1 MRPLAVVAG
10 VACAVVAGCGGPGRA
25 PTPVGEQRLAD
36 ENPLRLPLERR
47 LADAL
52 RSERAAQQTTS
63 GPDEVPASVPLA
75 APSQPGCVTRPVRN
89 YGSRNGARPA
99 LLVLHY
105 TVSPERP
112 GWGDVDAIVRWFS
125 DPRSQASSHYVIDRE
140 GHCALLVPET
150 AKAWTQAAYNPWA
163 VSVEAIGTGREP
175 DYLDGAGLRRL
186 AQVFAEAARRW
197 GIPIQQGRVAGCR
210 VVRAGIVDHRQLG
223 ACGGGHRDIH
233 PYPVGP
239 VIEAIRRAAAAQA
252 AASGPVK
259 LTAVERRD
267 ARLRCYHRRRHLRL
281 PKGSAAWRR
290 ELRFARYRIRRLK
303 QHQAAIQRAA
313 DRSGW
318 ELRDRRRRLELL
330 GRYIVGSACR

>member
-1 MRPLAVVAG
+1 MRPLAVVA
-10 VACAVVAGCGGPGRA
+10 VCMMLLAGCGDSGPRFARA
-25 PTPVGEQRLAD
+25 GEARLAG

-112 GWGDVDAIVRWFS
+112 GWGDVDAIVRWFN
-125 DPRSQASSHYVIDRE
+125 DPRSQASSNYVIDRE

-150 AKAWTQAAYNPWA
+150 AKAWTQAGFNPWSI
-163 VSVEAIGTGREP
+163 SVEAIGTGREP
-175 DYLDGAGLRRL
+175 DYLDGAGLRKL
-186 AQVFAEAARRW
+186 AMVFADAAKRW
-197 GIPIQQGRVAGCR
+197 GIPIRQGQVLGCR

-223 ACGGGHRDIH
+223 ACGGGHRDVD
-233 PYPVGP
+233 PYAVGP

-259 LTAVERRD
+259 LTLAERRD

-281 PKGSAAWRR
+281 PRGSAAWRR
-290 ELRFARYRIRRLK
+290 ELRYARYRLKRLR

-313 DRSGW
+313 NRSGW
-318 ELRDRRRRLELL
+318 DLRDRRRRFELL